1 MLSKGDYLLRLRF
14 LCFNDRRKFGR
25 SPTLTLGF
33 ECGLLR
39 RLEFSCFRSNPSQE
53 IIVIAKS
60 KCLLLNVD
68 MELAFKKAF
77 SLSKKLRRRNRIEA
91 DLIEKPQQPWFAE
104 VLCATEAVP
113 DLNCPPDELVTAWS
127 FHSVD
132 AKISTT
138 DADRILRGPGTRR
151 VVFRCD

>member
-1 MLSKGDYLLRLRF
+1 MLSKGDYLLRLQF

-39 RLEFSCFRSNPSQE
+39 RLEFSCFRGNPSQE

-68 MELAFKKAF
+68 MELAFTKAF
-77 SLSKKLRRRNRIEA
+77 SLSKKLRPKN
-91 DLIEKPQQPWFAE
+91 LLKPALFPK
-104 VLCATEAVP
+104 P
-113 DLNCPPDELVTAWS
+113 HPPSL
-127 FHSVD
+127 
-132 AKISTT
+132 
-138 DADRILRGPGTRR
+138 PQ
-151 VVFRCD
+151 